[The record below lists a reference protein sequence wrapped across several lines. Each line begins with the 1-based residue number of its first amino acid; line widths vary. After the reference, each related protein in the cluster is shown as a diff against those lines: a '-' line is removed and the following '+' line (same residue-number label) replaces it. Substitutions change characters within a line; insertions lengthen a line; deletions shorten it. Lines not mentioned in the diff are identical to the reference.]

1 MIRVLAVEDSHT
13 QAAMLSADLEAA
25 GFEVSLAR
33 SGPEALGLLDS
44 ESFDL
49 IVSDVIMPGMTGYDL
64 CRRVKDDSRTSDVPV
79 ILLTSLTDPLD
90 VVRGLESGA
99 DNFLRKPYK
108 SEQLTARCR
117 AAIDNSR
124 LRRADHADAG
134 LKLSFHAR
142 QFDITAGRHQ
152 MLDLLISTFEEL
164 VQTSGEV
171 RTHEDDLVRLHADL
185 EQQLHMVDLERKRLQ
200 AVVDSV
206 PVPLFVIAPSGQ
218 VSHASQA
225 TSVAFGTTVDQILGQ
240 DLDDVLRFVDSDGV
254 PIPGQ
259 SLPHHA
265 AITEGRTTRAGAAFD
280 VFVAHPEGERM
291 PVVLEAS
298 PIFDD
303 RSRTAGCVATAHVI
317 GSLTQHDPVTGLPNN
332 AAYLDRAAKV
342 LGSSRGG
349 CAIMLL
355 ELDRFDVV
363 RASLG
368 NTASEALLGEASRRL
383 RKIFQP
389 SHASTSF
396 SECFVAYLGGSQ
408 FGVILTALPQSFSVL
423 NQAESVRRVLGESY
437 AVAGDVR
444 LGVSVGVAVDTQGL
458 GGNRLFPAARA
469 ALHRARETGG
479 DRVES
484 LGEAASEQAMK
495 HLQLEIDLR
504 KAVDDGEVRLH
515 YQPEVDL
522 RTGELIGFEALARW
536 QHAQLGAIPPDQFI
550 PLAEESG
557 VILPLGR
564 QLLRQACAQA
574 HSWQQVHPRRD
585 LSLAVNISA
594 RQLREGFVE
603 EVTSVLTSTGLE
615 PTTLVLEVTETA
627 AMHDP
632 ETTVAILDDLR
643 SHGVRF
649 SLDDFGTGYSSMS
662 YLTRMRFDQLKLDR
676 GFVDGM
682 SAGGA
687 DAVVAQSIVAL
698 GQSLDIPVLA
708 EGIERHEQADMLLRI
723 GCEQGQ
729 GYLFSRPLTVEGAGS
744 LLDSVEQTGYVL
756 TGNGGVC

>member
-25 GFEVSLAR
+25 GFGVFLAR

-44 ESFDL
+44 EGFDL
-49 IVSDVIMPGMTGYDL
+49 IVSDVVMPGMTGYEL
-64 CRRVKDDSRTSDVPV
+64 CRRVKDDPRTKDVPV

-99 DNFLRKPYK
+99 DTFLRKPYK
-108 SEQLTARCR
+108 AEQLIARCH

-124 LRRADHADAG
+124 LRGADQPDAG
-134 LKLSFHAR
+134 VKLSFHER

-164 VQTSGEV
+164 VQTSAEV
-171 RTHEDDLVRLHADL
+171 RAHEDDLVRLHADL
-185 EQQLHMVDLERKRLQ
+185 EQQLHMVGLERKRLQ

-240 DLDDVLRFVDSDGV
+240 DLDDVLSFVDGDGA
-254 PIPGQ
+254 PIPRH

-265 AITEGRTTRAGAAFD
+265 AIEEGRTTRAGAAFD
-280 VFVAHPEGERM
+280 VFLALPGGERM

-298 PIFDD
+298 PVFDD
-303 RSRTAGCVATAHVI
+303 RSRTAGCVATAHVV
-317 GSLTQHDPVTGLPNN
+317 GALTQHDPVTGLPNHT
-332 AAYLDRAAKV
+332 AYLDRVAKV
-342 LGSSRGG
+342 VGSSRGG
-349 CAIMLL
+349 CAIILL
-355 ELDRFDVV
+355 ELDRFDLV

-368 NTASEALLGEASRRL
+368 NTASEALLGEVSRRL
-383 RKIFQP
+383 RRIFQP
-389 SHASTSF
+389 SLASSWS

-408 FGVILTALPQSFSVL
+408 FGVILSALPQPFSVL

-469 ALHRARETGG
+469 ALHRASEKGG
-479 DRVES
+479 DRVEI
-484 LGEAASEQAMK
+484 LGEAASEQAMN
-495 HLQLEIDLR
+495 HLQLELDLR
-504 KAVDDGEVRLH
+504 KAVDDGDLQLH

-550 PLAEESG
+550 PLAEQSG

-574 HSWQQVHPRRD
+574 QSWQQDHPRRD
-585 LSLAVNISA
+585 LSVAVNISA

-603 EVTSVLTSTGLE
+603 EVTGVLTSTGLE

-632 ETTVAILDDLR
+632 ETTVAILDNLR

-676 GFVDGM
+676 GFVEGM

-687 DAVVAQSIVAL
+687 NAVVAQSIVAL
-698 GQSLDIPVLA
+698 GQSLGIPVLA
-708 EGIERHEQADMLLRI
+708 EGIERPEQVGMLLRL

-729 GYLFSRPLTVEGAGS
+729 GYLFGRALSVKGAGS

>member
-13 QAAMLSADLEAA
+13 QAAMLSADLKEA
-25 GFEVSLAR
+25 GFEVLLAR
-33 SGPEALGLLDS
+33 SGAEALGMLDA

-49 IVSDVIMPGMTGYDL
+49 IVSDVVMPGMTGYEL

-108 SEQLTARCR
+108 AEQLTARCR
-117 AAIDNSR
+117 GAVDNSR
-124 LRRADHADAG
+124 LREADHPDAG
-134 LKLSFHAR
+134 VRLSFHER

-164 VQTSGEV
+164 VETSGEV
-171 RTHEDDLVRLHADL
+171 RAHQDGLVRLHADL
-185 EQQLHMVDLERKRLQ
+185 EQQLHVAGLERNRLQ

-206 PVPLFVIAPSGQ
+206 PVPLFVIAPSGR

-225 TSVAFGTTVDQILGQ
+225 TSVAFGTTVNQLLGQ
-240 DLDDVLRFVDSDGV
+240 DLDDLLTFVDSDGT
-254 PIPGQ
+254 PIPRH

-265 AITEGRTTRAGAAFD
+265 AIKEGRTTRVGAAFD
-280 VFVAHPEGERM
+280 VFLAHPEGKRM

-298 PIFDD
+298 PVFDD
-303 RSRTAGCVATAHVI
+303 QSRTAGCVATAHVV
-317 GSLTQHDPVTGLPNN
+317 GALTQHDPVTGLPNN

-342 LGSSRGG
+342 MGSSRGG

-368 NTASEALLGEASRRL
+368 NTASDALLGEASRRL
-383 RKIFQP
+383 RRIFQP
-389 SHASTSF
+389 SHASTS
-396 SECFVAYLGGSQ
+396 SGECFVAYLGGSQ
-408 FGVILTALPQSFSVL
+408 FGVILTALPQAFSVL

-437 AVAGDVR
+437 AAPGNVR
-444 LGVSVGVAVDTQGL
+444 LRVSVGVAVDTHGQ
-458 GGNRLFPAARA
+458 GGNRLFGAARA

-479 DRVES
+479 DRVEV
-484 LGEAASEQAMK
+484 LGEAASEQAMN

-504 KAVDDGEVRLH
+504 KAVDGSEIQLH

-522 RTGELIGFEALARW
+522 RTGKLIGFEALARW
-536 QHAQLGAIPPDQFI
+536 QHSQLGAIPPDQFI

-564 QLLRQACAQA
+564 QLLGKACTQAYV
-574 HSWQQVHPRRD
+574 WQQVHPSPD

-603 EVTSVLTSTGLE
+603 EVTGVLTSTGLE

-632 ETTVAILDDLR
+632 ETTVAILDELR

-649 SLDDFGTGYSSMS
+649 SLDDFGTGYSSMA

-676 GFVDGM
+676 GFVEGM

-708 EGIERHEQADMLLRI
+708 EGIERKEQADMLLRL

-729 GYLFSRPLTVEGAGS
+729 GYLFSRPLSVDSAGS
-744 LLDSVEQTGYVL
+744 LLDQVGQTGYVL
-756 TGNGGVC
+756 TDDGSVN

>member
-25 GFEVSLAR
+25 GFGVFLAR

-44 ESFDL
+44 DGFDL
-49 IVSDVIMPGMTGYDL
+49 IVSDVVMPGMTGYEL
-64 CRRVKDDSRTSDVPV
+64 CRRVKDDPRTSDVPV
-79 ILLTSLTDPLD
+79 ILLTSLTEPLE

-108 SEQLTARCR
+108 AEQLTARCR

-124 LRRADHADAG
+124 LRSADQPDAG
-134 LKLSFHAR
+134 VKLSFHER

-164 VQTSGEV
+164 VQTSAEV
-171 RTHEDDLVRLHADL
+171 RAHEDDLVRLQADL
-185 EQQLHMVDLERKRLQ
+185 EQQLHMVGLERKRLQ

-206 PVPLFVIAPSGQ
+206 PVPLVVIAPSGQ

-225 TSVAFGTTVDQILGQ
+225 TSLAFGTTVDQILGQ
-240 DLDDVLRFVDSDGV
+240 DLDDVLSFVDGDGA
-254 PIPGQ
+254 PIPRH

-265 AITEGRTTRAGAAFD
+265 AIAEGRTTRAGAAFD
-280 VFVAHPEGERM
+280 VFLALPGGERM

-298 PIFDD
+298 PVFDD
-303 RSRTAGCVATAHVI
+303 RSRTAGCVATAHVV
-317 GSLTQHDPVTGLPNN
+317 GALTQHDPVTGLPNHT
-332 AAYLDRAAKV
+332 AYLDRAAKV
-342 LGSSRGG
+342 VGSSRGG
-349 CAIMLL
+349 CAIILL

-368 NTASEALLGEASRRL
+368 NTASEALFGEVSRRL
-383 RKIFQP
+383 RRIFQP
-389 SHASTSF
+389 SRPSSLS

-408 FGVILTALPQSFSVL
+408 FGVILTGLPQPFSVL

-437 AVAGDVR
+437 AVAGDLR

-479 DRVES
+479 DRVEL
-484 LGEAASEQAMK
+484 LGEAASEQAIN

-504 KAVDDGEVRLH
+504 KAVDDSEVQLH

-550 PLAEESG
+550 PLAEQSG

-574 HSWQQVHPRRD
+574 QSWQQVHPRRD

-603 EVTSVLTSTGLE
+603 EVTDVLTSTGLE
-615 PTTLVLEVTETA
+615 PASLVLEVTETA

-632 ETTVAILDDLR
+632 ETTVAILDNLR

-649 SLDDFGTGYSSMS
+649 ALDDFGTGYSSMS

-676 GFVDGM
+676 EFVEGM

-687 DAVVAQSIVAL
+687 NAVVAQSIVAL
-698 GQSLDIPVLA
+698 GQSLGIPVLA
-708 EGIERHEQADMLLRI
+708 EGIERPEQAGTLLRL

-729 GYLFSRPLTVEGAGS
+729 GYLFSRPLSVEGAGNF
-744 LLDSVEQTGYVL
+744 LDSIEQTGYVL
-756 TGNGGVC
+756 TGNGGVR